1 MNFKYPISL
10 NLEKKNVTV
19 VGGGKVALRKVKTLL
34 SCGAIV
40 KIISPQIIEGLKE
53 LKVTHNLLWI
63 SDYYQE
69 HYLEQSFLVIA
80 ATNNREINHKIS
92 TYCRENNILVN
103 VIDST
108 EDSDFIVN
116 SSFCQGDLMIAV
128 STNGQSPLLASK
140 IKKDLAKTYGPE
152 YQDLLDLLGKAR
164 ALAKERIPQ
173 EEKRRDFL
181 IELLRTDELLQIIK
195 AENKE
200 AAMKKVME
208 CLLLY
213 WE

>member
-1 MNFKYPISL
+1 MKFKYPISL
-10 NLEKKNVTV
+10 NLENKNATV
-19 VGGGKVALRKVKTLL
+19 VGGGKVAFRKVETLL

-40 KIISPQIIEGLKE
+40 KIISPQLIEGLKE
-53 LKVTHNLLWI
+53 LIVTHNLLWI

-69 HYLEQSFLVIA
+69 HYLAQSFLVIA

-92 TYCRENNILVN
+92 KYCRQNNLLVN
-103 VIDST
+103 AIDSR

-152 YQDLLDLLGKAR
+152 YQGLLELLGEAR
-164 ALAKERIPQ
+164 TLAKESISR
-173 EEKRRDFL
+173 EEKRREFL
-181 IELLRTDELLQIIK
+181 IELLRTDELLQLIK
-195 AENKE
+195 AGNKE

-213 WE
+213 